1 VWSKR
6 ELTLPLIFKMKKE
19 CDICKVEFDFKSSL
33 VKYEDGSLVCSAFPR
48 EHRFLSEQIGNKTL
62 EVFSNE

>member
-1 VWSKR
+1 
-6 ELTLPLIFKMKKE
+6 MKKE